1 MRTFK
6 VLVKIILI
14 AAMSYLLQNVMGW
27 WAVALAAFLIN
38 LIIFTKGL
46 SSFVSGF
53 LGVGILWFFKALIT
67 DFSTGAILSEKV
79 ADIFNLPGSTLL
91 VIITAFIGGMAGG
104 SASVTGSAL
113 RSWIMPQPNDM

>member
-91 VIITAFIGGMAGG
+91 VIITAFIGAMAGG

-113 RSWIMPQPNDM
+113 RSWIMPQPNDL